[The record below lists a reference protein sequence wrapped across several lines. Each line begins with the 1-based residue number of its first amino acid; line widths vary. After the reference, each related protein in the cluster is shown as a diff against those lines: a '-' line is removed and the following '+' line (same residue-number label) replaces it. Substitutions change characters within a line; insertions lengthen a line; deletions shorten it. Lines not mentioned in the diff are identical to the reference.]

1 MYTISVG
8 NAFGHSIYTDLAV
21 QEITEGVNTAFENID
36 RIFAEYHQSLLS
48 PENMEAE
55 LFGEAKKEAPVP
67 QQAPQQPTQNKGIA
81 ATLGAAIR
89 TLIGAFGQMIQRIG
103 EMFMGSDARLRKQQ
117 EELQRQLAANPDLK
131 RKVMSLSAEGV
142 IDLRDM
148 KDINELS
155 AEVDKLME
163 EKDPQTL
170 KGKLAKLKKE
180 WDDPN
185 GKFLKTITA
194 VGAVAGLATTLYN
207 GSKSLHNFGSDAK
220 TRSKKS
226 QENIQGLYNFLS
238 SHKDKNGNNDVNVNT
253 INDVEAKL
261 AARKFEQGCY
271 QEALSIAKH
280 NSNELTKGYGFL
292 MKIFG
297 NKADKDGN
305 RKMFNKK
312 DKDGNETAGSILLR
326 AGKNAELAAGMKTK
340 DKPDDKDKK

>member
-8 NAFGHSIYTDLAV
+8 NAFGHSIYSDLAV

-67 QQAPQQPTQNKGIA
+67 QQAPQQPTQSKGIA

-117 EELQRQLAANPDLK
+117 EELQRQLAAHPDLK

-226 QENIQGLYNFLS
+226 QENIQGLYNFLNG
-238 SHKDKNGNNDVNVNT
+238 KDGVDVNT

-297 NKADKDGN
+297 NKADKDGK

>member
-117 EELQRQLAANPDLK
+117 EELQRQLAANPELK
-131 RKVMSLSAEGV
+131 RKVMSLSAQGA
-142 IDLRDM
+142 IDLKDM

-155 AEVDKLME
+155 TEVDKLME

-194 VGAVAGLATTLYN
+194 IGTVAGLATTLYK
-207 GSKSLHNFGSDAK
+207 GSQALHSFGSDAK
-220 TRSKKS
+220 SRSKKS
-226 QENIQGLYNFLS
+226 QENIQGLYNFLNN
-238 SHKDKNGNNDVNVNT
+238 HKDKDGNNTVNIKTV
-253 INDVEAKL
+253 NDVEAKL

-271 QEALSIAKH
+271 QEALSIAQH
-280 NSNELTKGYGFL
+280 NSSELSKGYSIIL
-292 MKIFG
+292 KLFG
-297 NKADKDGN
+297 NKADKDG
-305 RKMFNKK
+305 KYKTFGGK
-312 DKDGNETAGSILLR
+312 DKNGKEKSKSLLQR
-326 AGKNAELAAGMKTK
+326 VGDNAKLAAEMKAK
-340 DKPDDKDKK
+340 DKPGKDDE

>member
-21 QEITEGVNTAFENID
+21 QEITEGVNAAFENID

-48 PENMEAE
+48 PENMEEE
-55 LFGEAKKEAPVP
+55 LFGEAKKEAPVQP
-67 QQAPQQPTQNKGIA
+67 QQAQQPTENKGIA

-89 TLIGAFGQMIQRIG
+89 TLISAFGQMIQRIG

-117 EELQRQLAANPDLK
+117 EELQRQLAAHPDLK

-142 IDLRDM
+142 IDLKDM

-180 WDDPN
+180 WNEPN

-220 TRSKKS
+220 DRSKKS
-226 QENIQGLYNFLS
+226 QEKIQGLYNFLNS
-238 SHKDKNGNNDVNVNT
+238 NKVDVNSV
-253 INDVEAKL
+253 NDVEAKL

-271 QEALSIAKH
+271 QEALNIAQH
-280 NSNELTKGYGFL
+280 NSSELSKGYGIL

-305 RKMFNKK
+305 HKMFNKK

-326 AGKNAELAAGMKTK
+326 AGKNAALAAGMKTK

>member
-67 QQAPQQPTQNKGIA
+67 QQTPQQPTQNKGVVA
-81 ATLGAAIR
+81 SLGAAIR
-89 TLIGAFGQMIQRIG
+89 TLISAFGQMIQRIG

-117 EELQRQLAANPDLK
+117 EELQRQLAAHPDLK
-131 RKVMSLSAEGV
+131 RKVMSLSAEGA
-142 IDLRDM
+142 IDLKDM

-163 EKDPQTL
+163 EKDPKTL

-185 GKFLKTITA
+185 GKFLKTVTA
-194 VGAVAGLATTLYN
+194 VGTVAGLATTLYK
-207 GSKSLHNFGSDAK
+207 GYQSIHNFGSDAK

-226 QENIQGLYNFLS
+226 QENIQGLYNFLNG
-238 SHKDKNGNNDVNVNT
+238 KDGVDVNT

-271 QEALSIAKH
+271 QEALSIAQH
-280 NSNELTKGYGFL
+280 NSSELSKGYGIV

-297 NKADKDGN
+297 NKADKDGK

-326 AGKNAELAAGMKTK
+326 AGKNAALAAGMKTQ

>member
-8 NAFGHSIYTDLAV
+8 NAFGHSIYSDLAV
-21 QEITEGVNTAFENID
+21 QEITEGVNAAFENID

-55 LFGEAKKEAPVP
+55 LFGEAKKEAPEP
-67 QQAPQQPTQNKGIA
+67 QQAPQQPTQNKGVVA
-81 ATLGAAIR
+81 SLGAAIR
-89 TLIGAFGQMIQRIG
+89 TLISAFGQMIQRIG
-103 EMFMGSDARLRKQQ
+103 EMFMSSDARLRKQQ
-117 EELQRQLAANPDLK
+117 EELQRQLAAHPDLK
-131 RKVMSLSAEGV
+131 RKVMSLSAQGA
-142 IDLRDM
+142 IDLKDM

-194 VGAVAGLATTLYN
+194 VGTVAGLATTLYK
-207 GSKSLHNFGSDAK
+207 GYQSLHSFGSDAK
-220 TRSKKS
+220 SRSKKS
-226 QENIQGLYNFLS
+226 QENIQGLYNFLNGK
-238 SHKDKNGNNDVNVNT
+238 KDVDVDT
-253 INDVEAKL
+253 INDAEAKL

-271 QEALSIAKH
+271 HEALSIAQH
-280 NSNELTKGYGFL
+280 NSSELSKGYGII

-297 NKADKDGN
+297 NKADKKGN
-305 RKMFNKK
+305 YKTFGGK
-312 DKDGNETAGSILLR
+312 DKNGKEKSKSLLQR
-326 AGKNAELAAGMKTK
+326 VGANAKLAAEMKAK
-340 DKPDDKDKK
+340 DEDDE

>member
-8 NAFGHSIYTDLAV
+8 NAFGHSIYSDLAV

-55 LFGEAKKEAPVP
+55 LFGEAKKEAPAP
-67 QQAPQQPTQNKGIA
+67 QQAPQQPTQNKGVVA
-81 ATLGAAIR
+81 SLGAAIR
-89 TLIGAFGQMIQRIG
+89 TLISAFGQMIQRIG

-131 RKVMSLSAEGV
+131 RKVMSLSAQGV
-142 IDLRDM
+142 IDLKDM
-148 KDINELS
+148 KDINQLS
-155 AEVDKLME
+155 EEVDKLME

-180 WDDPN
+180 WNDPN

-194 VGAVAGLATTLYN
+194 VGTVAGLATILYN
-207 GSKSLHNFGSDAK
+207 GSKALHNFGSDAK
-220 TRSKKS
+220 SRSKKS
-226 QENIQGLYNFLS
+226 QENIQGLYNFLN
-238 SHKDKNGNNDVNVNT
+238 SHTDDKGKKDVNVNT

-271 QEALSIAKH
+271 QEALSIAQH
-280 NSNELTKGYGFL
+280 NSSELSKGYGFV
-292 MKIFG
+292 MRIFG
-297 NKADKDGN
+297 NKADKDGK
-305 RKMFNKK
+305 RKVFNK
-312 DKDGNETAGSILLR
+312 DKDGKETAGSILLR
-326 AGKNAELAAGMKTK
+326 AGKNAALAAGMKTK
-340 DKPDDKDKK
+340 NKPDNDDDE

>member
-8 NAFGHSIYTDLAV
+8 NAFGHSIYSDLVV

-55 LFGEAKKEAPVP
+55 LFWEAKKEEPVP

-117 EELQRQLAANPDLK
+117 EELQRQLAAHPDLK

-226 QENIQGLYNFLS
+226 QENIQGLYNFLNG
-238 SHKDKNGNNDVNVNT
+238 KDGVDVNT

-297 NKADKDGN
+297 NKADKDGK

>member
-8 NAFGHSIYTDLAV
+8 NAFGHSIYSDLAV
-21 QEITEGVNTAFENID
+21 QEITEGVNAAFENID

-131 RKVMSLSAEGV
+131 RKVMSLSAEGA
-142 IDLRDM
+142 IDLKDM
-148 KDINELS
+148 KDINQLS

-226 QENIQGLYNFLS
+226 QENIQGLYNFLNN
-238 SHKDKNGNNDVNVNT
+238 HKDENGKKDVNVNT

-297 NKADKDGN
+297 NKADKDGK
-305 RKMFNKK
+305 RKIFNKK

>member
-8 NAFGHSIYTDLAV
+8 NAFGHSIYSDLAV
-21 QEITEGVNTAFENID
+21 QEITEGVNAAFENID

-55 LFGEAKKEAPVP
+55 LFGEAKKEAPAQP
-67 QQAPQQPTQNKGIA
+67 QQAPQQPTQNKGVVA
-81 ATLGAAIR
+81 SLGAAIR
-89 TLIGAFGQMIQRIG
+89 TLISAFGQMIQRIG
-103 EMFMGSDARLRKQQ
+103 EAFMSNDAKLRKQQ

-131 RKVMSLSAEGV
+131 RKVMALSAEGA
-142 IDLRDM
+142 INLKDM

-194 VGAVAGLATTLYN
+194 VGTVAGLATILYN
-207 GSKSLHNFGSDAK
+207 GSKAIHSFGSDAK
-220 TRSKKS
+220 DRSKKS
-226 QENIQGLYNFLS
+226 QEKIQGLYNFL
-238 SHKDKNGNNDVNVNT
+238 NNNKVDVNSV
-253 INDVEAKL
+253 NDVEAKL

-271 QEALSIAKH
+271 QEAINIAQH
-280 NSNELTKGYGFL
+280 NSSEISKGYGII
-292 MKIFG
+292 MKLFG
-297 NKADKDGN
+297 NKADKDGK

-340 DKPDDKDKK
+340 DKSDDKDKK

>member
-21 QEITEGVNTAFENID
+21 QELTEGVNAAFKNID

-55 LFGEAKKEAPVP
+55 LFGEAKKEAPV
-67 QQAPQQPTQNKGIA
+67 QQKDPQQPPQNKGIA

-117 EELQRQLAANPDLK
+117 EELEKQLAAHPDLK
-131 RKVMSLSAEGV
+131 RKVMALSAEGA
-142 IDLRDM
+142 IDLKDM

-185 GKFLKTITA
+185 GKFLKTVTA
-194 VGAVAGLATTLYN
+194 VGAVATLVTTLYK
-207 GSKSLHNFGSDAK
+207 GSQALHNFGSDAK

-226 QENIQGLYNFLS
+226 QENIQGLYNFL
-238 SHKDKNGNNDVNVNT
+238 NGRDGVTVNT

-271 QEALSIAKH
+271 QEALSIAQH
-280 NSNELTKGYGFL
+280 NSSELSKGYGIV

-297 NKADKDGN
+297 NKADKNGKY
-305 RKMFNKK
+305 KMFNKK

>member
-8 NAFGHSIYTDLAV
+8 NAFGHSIYSDLVV

-55 LFGEAKKEAPVP
+55 LFWEAKKETPTP
-67 QQAPQQPTQNKGIA
+67 QQAPQQSAPSKGIA

-117 EELQRQLAANPDLK
+117 EELQRQLAAHPDLK
-131 RKVMSLSAEGV
+131 RKVMSLSAEGA
-142 IDLRDM
+142 IDLKDM

-226 QENIQGLYNFLS
+226 QENIQGLYNFLNG
-238 SHKDKNGNNDVNVNT
+238 KDGVDVNT

-297 NKADKDGN
+297 NKADKDGK